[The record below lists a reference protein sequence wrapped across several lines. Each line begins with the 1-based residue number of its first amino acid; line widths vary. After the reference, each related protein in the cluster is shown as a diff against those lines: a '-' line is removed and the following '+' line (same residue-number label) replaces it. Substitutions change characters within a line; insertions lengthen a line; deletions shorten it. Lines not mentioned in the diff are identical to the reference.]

1 MGLRAMKKQKR
12 ISNWVEFLR
21 WEEKGNA
28 CGWDQELQL
37 HLHAQGRENA
47 GQGAA
52 PNPEPGLQRG
62 GDA

>member
-1 MGLRAMKKQKR
+1 MKSCVGLRALKKQKR

-28 CGWDQELQL
+28 CGRDQELQL
-37 HLHAQGRENA
+37 HLRAQGKENA

-52 PNPEPGLQRG
+52 PNLRG